1 MRRVMSES
9 DRVRAAREALISAGL
24 LRAPGLGDV
33 VPEVIERSWRRS
45 LSHKVAPDRVA
56 DEAREVDV
64 ETALYRAAAPV
75 LSHWEER
82 LLDTP
87 MTLLLGDRAGRIV
100 ARRLGEKGLQSR
112 LDDVRAA
119 EGFDFSEETMGTNG
133 LGTALAEGRS
143 VLVAGSQ
150 HYNDLLATL
159 TCAAV
164 PIVAPGGSVVGSVS
178 LGGPVEATSSLMLSL
193 TKEIGQQV
201 EQRLRAQTRP
211 EDLALALS
219 FMRYKNSR
227 RPTVVLDRHSMM
239 ANTPGLPFV
248 SVDTHLVLWELLN
261 GHDWRRQEV
270 LEFTLPTG
278 VLIAGRHV
286 PGAGEPRFV
295 VHFHEPVQEGST
307 ALGGGGGTAVRG
319 STAIATH
326 PVRVVVGPAG
336 AGRLTAAQELLAE
349 RSATECVVLVA
360 GAPGWAA
367 AVKETLASG
376 GDVVLR
382 RLEDLAAE
390 AAGDL
395 DELVR
400 EHQLAF
406 GAGLRTSLLVLT
418 SIADTAAPEVRDVL
432 ARCGP
437 VEVVPDLSR
446 NKERIPGLV
455 RDMLADLDPSGRHSL
470 APSALQAL
478 LQHPWRGQARELR
491 EVLAGVLAGDPPSM
505 IERSHL
511 PEHVRATAA
520 RRQLTLMEAA
530 ERDAILKA
538 LAIAEGNKS
547 AAAELLG
554 IGRTT
559 LYRRMRQL
567 HVHDDG
573 ESL

>member
-1 MRRVMSES
+1 MPES
-9 DRVRAAREALISAGL
+9 DRVRAARESLISAGL
-24 LRAPGLGDV
+24 VRAPGLGDV

-45 LSHKVAPDRVA
+45 LSHQVAPDRVA
-56 DEAREVDV
+56 DEAREIDV

-100 ARRLGEKGLQSR
+100 ARRLGETGLRSR

-150 HYNDLLATL
+150 HYNDLLASL

-248 SVDTHLVLWELLN
+248 SVDSHLVLWELLN

-278 VLIAGRHV
+278 ALIAGRQV
-286 PGAGEPRFV
+286 PDAGEPRFV
-295 VHFHEPVQEGST
+295 VHFHEPVQEGTPTSGESVG
-307 ALGGGGGTAVRG
+307 AMHA
-319 STAIATH
+319 SIAIATH
-326 PVRVVVGPAG
+326 PVRVVQGAAG
-336 AGRLTAAQELLAE
+336 SGRLAAAQELLAG

-360 GAPGWAA
+360 GAPGWAT
-367 AVKETLASG
+367 AVTKTLATG

-382 RLEDLAAE
+382 RLEALPAA

-395 DELVR
+395 DKLVC
-400 EHQLAF
+400 EHQQAV
-406 GAGLRTSLLVLT
+406 GAGLRTSVLVLT
-418 SIADTAAPEVRDVL
+418 STADSASPAVREVL
-432 ARCGP
+432 AQCGP
-437 VEVVPDLSR
+437 VEVVPDLGAS
-446 NKERIPGLV
+446 KERIPGLV
-455 RDMLADLDPSGRHSL
+455 RDMLAELDPGGRHSL

-478 LQHPWRGQARELR
+478 LQYAWPGQARELR
-491 EVLAGVLAGDPPSM
+491 EVLAEVLTGNPPPM

-511 PEHVRATAA
+511 PERVRATVA
-520 RRQLTLMEAA
+520 RRRLTLMEAA
-530 ERDAILKA
+530 ERDAIVKA

>member
-1 MRRVMSES
+1 MSES

-45 LSHKVAPDRVA
+45 LSHQVSPDRVA
-56 DEAREVDV
+56 DEAREIDL

-100 ARRLGEKGLQSR
+100 ARRLGEKGLRSR

-119 EGFDFSEETMGTNG
+119 EGFDFSEATMGTNG

-150 HYNDLLATL
+150 HYNDLLASL

-201 EQRLRAQTRP
+201 EQRLRAQTTP

-227 RPTVVLDRHSMM
+227 RPTVVVDRHSMM

-248 SVDTHLVLWELLN
+248 SVDSHLVLWELLN
-261 GHDWRRQEV
+261 GHDWQRQEV

-278 VLIAGRHV
+278 VLIAGRQV
-286 PGAGEPRFV
+286 PEAGEPRFV
-295 VHFHEPVQEGST
+295 VHFHEPVHEGSASSGDCAGAT
-307 ALGGGGGTAVRG
+307 VRRSR
-319 STAIATH
+319 STPIATH
-326 PVRVVVGPAG
+326 PVRVVQGPAG
-336 AGRLTAAQELLAE
+336 SGRLTAAQELLAA

-360 GAPGWAA
+360 GAPEWAT
-367 AVKETLASG
+367 AVEETLASG

-382 RLEDLAAE
+382 RLEALPAA

-395 DELVR
+395 DKLVC
-400 EHQLAF
+400 EHRQAA
-406 GAGLRTSLLVLT
+406 GAGLRTSVLVLT
-418 SIADTAAPEVRDVL
+418 STADSASPEVREVL
-432 ARCGP
+432 AQCGP
-437 VEVVPDLSR
+437 VEVVPDLGAS
-446 NKERIPGLV
+446 KERIPGLV
-455 RDMLADLDPSGRHSL
+455 RDMLADLDPGGRHSL

-478 LQHPWRGQARELR
+478 LQYAWPGQARELR
-491 EVLAGVLAGDPPSM
+491 EVLAEVLTGDPPPM

-511 PEHVRATAA
+511 PERVRATVA
-520 RRQLTLMEAA
+520 RRRLTLMEAA
-530 ERDAILKA
+530 ERDAIVKA

>member
-1 MRRVMSES
+1 MSES

-33 VPEVIERSWRRS
+33 VPEAIERSWRRS
-45 LSHKVAPDRVA
+45 LSHQVSPDRVA
-56 DEAREVDV
+56 DEAREIDV
-64 ETALYRAAAPV
+64 ETALYRAAVPV

-82 LLDTP
+82 LLETP

-100 ARRLGEKGLQSR
+100 ARRLGEKGLRSR

-119 EGFDFSEETMGTNG
+119 EGFDFSEATMGTNG

-150 HYNDLLATL
+150 HYNDLLASL

-248 SVDTHLVLWELLN
+248 SVDSHLVLWELLN
-261 GHDWRRQEV
+261 GHDWQRQEV

-278 VLIAGRHV
+278 VLIAGRQV
-286 PGAGEPRFV
+286 PEAGEPRFV
-295 VHFHEPVQEGST
+295 VHFHEPVQDSPSSLDGAGAVVCAST
-307 ALGGGGGTAVRG
+307 EVAPRA
-319 STAIATH
+319 
-326 PVRVVVGPAG
+326 VRVVQGAPG

-349 RSATECVVLVA
+349 RSATESVVLVA
-360 GAPGWAA
+360 GAPGWAT
-367 AVKETLASG
+367 AVRETLASG

-382 RLEDLAAE
+382 RLEALPAA

-395 DELVR
+395 DKLVC
-400 EHQLAF
+400 EHQQAV
-406 GAGLRTSLLVLT
+406 GAGLRTSVLVLT
-418 SIADTAAPEVRDVL
+418 STADGAAPEVRKVL
-432 ARCGP
+432 AQCGP
-437 VEVVPDLSR
+437 VEVVPDLGAS
-446 NKERIPGLV
+446 KERIPGLV
-455 RDMLADLDPSGRHSL
+455 RDMLAELDPGGRHSL

-478 LQHPWRGQARELR
+478 LQYAWPGQARELR
-491 EVLAGVLAGDPPSM
+491 EVLAEVLTGDPPPM

-511 PEHVRATAA
+511 PERVRVTVA
-520 RRQLTLMEAA
+520 RRRLTLMEAA
-530 ERDAILKA
+530 ERDAIVQA